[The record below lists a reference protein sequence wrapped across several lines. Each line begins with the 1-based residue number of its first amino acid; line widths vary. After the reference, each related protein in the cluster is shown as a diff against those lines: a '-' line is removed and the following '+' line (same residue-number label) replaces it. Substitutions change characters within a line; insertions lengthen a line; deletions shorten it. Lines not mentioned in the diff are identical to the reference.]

1 MVRLTLDGVKGDT
14 GVKMCVSLR
23 VVKGNEHEK
32 ILTQCFKKVFCH
44 VVLFW
49 QFWVFLVGI
58 FINTL
63 CRAVSVCTRLFCGIH

>member
-32 ILTQCFKKVFCH
+32 ILTH
-44 VVLFW
+44 S
-49 QFWVFLVGI
+49 
-58 FINTL
+58 
-63 CRAVSVCTRLFCGIH
+63 VSKRFFVMLYYSGNFGFF